1 MNIAKVNGIKPK
13 QEIMCVHLRISNF
26 KLLFIVFPLVNKLLI
41 LTTQADREYSV
52 MDKGRECLW
61 VWCRKVH
68 ESAQQG
74 EEGGAGG
81 VAGGQLQLGVLRK
94 KLL

>member
-1 MNIAKVNGIKPK
+1 M
-13 QEIMCVHLRISNF
+13 
-26 KLLFIVFPLVNKLLI
+26 FPLVNKLLI
-41 LTTQADREYSV
+41 LTMHAGREYSV
-52 MDKGRECLW
+52 MDKGGECLW
-61 VWCRKVH
+61 AWCRKVH

-81 VAGGQLQLGVLRK
+81 LAGGQLQLGVLRQ